1 MPRVDNTEE
10 TGRDWEV
17 AVGRT
22 CAVVRCPGR
31 GQRDVDAGGMS
42 EGWDTKDEVQASS
55 GMTGLYGG
63 VQL

>member
-22 CAVVRCPGR
+22 CAVVRSLEEGR
-31 GQRDVDAGGMS
+31 ERWMLEGCQKAGTPRMRFRPALG
-42 EGWDTKDEVQASS
+42 
-55 GMTGLYGG
+55 
-63 VQL
+63 